1 VIVTRTLAALVAVL
15 MLSLS
20 LSSAICDGSCAL
32 SQPQA
37 NESTQMSMEMMDHEH
52 CDHVAAGVPGKHS
65 TIQAVSSCPD
75 HRCGDTAIL
84 RVQKLS
90 PAPPQLRAAALM
102 VVAQSEQ
109 RDIVSVTGHS
119 PTLFLAFVR
128 PDTPTTSLRI

>member
-1 VIVTRTLAALVAVL
+1 MVRRTLAALVAVV

-37 NESTQMSMEMMDHEH
+37 NESMQMSMEVIDHAH
-52 CDHVAAGVPGKHS
+52 CDHVAADVPGKHS
-65 TIQAVSSCPD
+65 SVQAVSSCPD
-75 HRCGDTAIL
+75 HRCGGTAIL
-84 RVQKLS
+84 RVQKLR
-90 PAPPQLRAAALM
+90 PASPQLRAAALM
-102 VVAQSEQ
+102 VVAHLER

-119 PTLFLAFVR
+119 PTLSLTFVR